1 MGLRLLPEAVRW
13 NFNLGL
19 RGAKCAVSVPDLG
32 GGAERRRGGE
42 NGVFPVC
49 LGRHGPPELEIY
61 RYLTGIYHFF
71 GSFPEWYGISKSGMV
86 SLVFGSSAPG
96 TGRFLSGAG
105 ESTA

>member
-42 NGVFPVC
+42 NGV
-49 LGRHGPPELEIY
+49 HG
-61 RYLTGIYHFF
+61 
-71 GSFPEWYGISKSGMV
+71 
-86 SLVFGSSAPG
+86 VFGPSRAAHHKSA
-96 TGRFLSGAG
+96 RSVASWVLSMISRNLVMM
-105 ESTA
+105 EVIM

>member
-49 LGRHGPPELEIY
+49 LGRHGPPERVIERYPHVDGLSEIY
-61 RYLTGIYHFF
+61 PRDF
-71 GSFPEWYGISKSGMV
+71 
-86 SLVFGSSAPG
+86 
-96 TGRFLSGAG
+96 
-105 ESTA
+105 

>member
-49 LGRHGPPELEIY
+49 LGRHGPPERVIERYPHVDDLVKYNIYISWRSREIFWA
-61 RYLTGIYHFF
+61 I
-71 GSFPEWYGISKSGMV
+71 PCISC
-86 SLVFGSSAPG
+86 
-96 TGRFLSGAG
+96 LSRR
-105 ESTA
+105 TR

>member
-1 MGLRLLPEAVRW
+1 MVSRSMGLRLLPEAVRW

-49 LGRHGPPELEIY
+49 LGRHGPPERVIE
-61 RYLTGIYHFF
+61 RYPHVDY
-71 GSFPEWYGISKSGMV
+71 
-86 SLVFGSSAPG
+86 
-96 TGRFLSGAG
+96 LSDI
-105 ESTA
+105 